1 MNPEL
6 DEDGLRGWLV
16 DYLVNTIG
24 LSPDEIDCEASLND
38 LAVGS
43 ADAVV
48 MIGELSELLGRPL
61 SPVDLWQYPTVNS
74 LARHLTGG
82 EVEPVSLPAAG
93 DGRGVIGERE
103 PIAVIGVGCR
113 FPGGVQGPD
122 ALWEFLVEGNCGIGK
137 VPQDRWER
145 FRDGSA
151 EDSAALATTTRWG
164 GFLDDV
170 AAFDAEFFEI
180 PAGEADKMDPQQ
192 RLLLEVTQEA
202 LDDAGIP
209 ADSLAETRTGVFA
222 GACSAEYWPIATAD
236 LTAVDAWS
244 ATGGAPSIIAN
255 LSLSRTV

>member
-16 DYLVNTIG
+16 DYLLNTIG
-24 LSPDEIDCEASLND
+24 LSPDEIDCDASLND

-48 MIGELSELLGRPL
+48 MIGELSELLGRQL
-61 SPVDLWQYPTVNS
+61 SPVDLWQYPTVNA
-74 LARHLTGG
+74 LATYLTGG
-82 EVEPVSLPAAG
+82 EVEPVPLPDLA

-122 ALWEFLVEGNCGIGK
+122 ALWELLVEGKSGIST
-137 VPQDRWER
+137 VPEGRWDR
-145 FRDGSA
+145 FRDGASA

-192 RLLLEVTQEA
+192 RL
-202 LDDAGIP
+202 
-209 ADSLAETRTGVFA
+209 
-222 GACSAEYWPIATAD
+222 
-236 LTAVDAWS
+236 
-244 ATGGAPSIIAN
+244 
-255 LSLSRTV
+255 